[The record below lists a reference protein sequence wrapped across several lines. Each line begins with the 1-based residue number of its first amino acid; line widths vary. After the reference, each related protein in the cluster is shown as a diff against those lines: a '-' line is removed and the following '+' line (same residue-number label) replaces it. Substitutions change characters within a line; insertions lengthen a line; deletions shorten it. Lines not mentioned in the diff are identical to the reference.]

1 MKRKIMRKMND
12 LVSPNEQEL
21 AQGGLAIQDEESLV
35 QVRGGV
41 SPGKG
46 LMKAIN
52 IIQSRA
58 PTFRTPDLN
67 LTPVQARR
75 PQSPPP
81 SPASSGNDL
90 GDELSPSSVLHRYLN
105 SNEEAP

>member
-1 MKRKIMRKMND
+1 MRKMND
-12 LVSPNEQEL
+12 VVSPNEQEL
-21 AQGGLAIQDEESLV
+21 AQDGLQREDEESLV

-52 IIQSRA
+52 IIQNRA

-75 PQSPPP
+75 PQPPAPPP

-105 SNEEAP
+105 SNERVP